1 MDTVRGHRSSIH
13 LRGLLLCVAMMSSG
27 CAALVPTPV
36 PGPTL
41 LEPPGGTPVEV
52 AVDNRSGERF
62 AMTVSQGAQLGPSMV
77 VGACEASNFIYPIE
91 GPFTVG
97 VGNAADFAERP
108 MPPLVESRRLEMID
122 GEYRLLIRIAADGGV
137 TFGPLEGAAPMRAA
151 GC

>member
-1 MDTVRGHRSSIH
+1 MRWICG
-13 LRGLLLCVAMMSSG
+13 LLCVAAICSG

-41 LEPPGGTPVEV
+41 LEPPAGTPVEV
-52 AVDNRSGERF
+52 AVDNRSGERI

-91 GPFTVG
+91 GSFTIG
-97 VGNAADFAERP
+97 VGSAADFSERP
-108 MPPLVESRRLEMID
+108 MPPLVESSRLEKVD
-122 GEYRLLIRIAADGGV
+122 GEYRLLVGIAADGAV
-137 TFGPLEGAAPMRAA
+137 TFGPLERAAPMRAA